1 MWITHSAWF
10 SNLPSR
16 PCFAAFFPVRLRDRR
31 VWRRY
36 GNLLIWIFRNDVVL
50 LVRKAEAQHC
60 AALVRASAARCEEE
74 SGAGLVRRNFAEGF
88 QVLLSQPWLSAVCC
102 PVMLKN
108 VWFVSKC
115 RDFEI
120 SFLSTFAIPNA
131 PKSGNM
137 LYIEQKKKS
146 RRHEPSKLKKYPI
159 RRKDIV

>member
-1 MWITHSAWF
+1 MNGGLLYVAHADHG
-10 SNLPSR
+10 NG
-16 PCFAAFFPVRLRDRR
+16 VGH
-31 VWRRY
+31 

-50 LVRKAEAQHC
+50 LVREEEDQHC
-60 AALVRASAARCEEE
+60 AALVRASAARHEEE

-88 QVLLSQPWLSAVCC
+88 PVLLSKPCLSAVCR
-102 PVMLKN
+102 PVMPKN
-108 VWFVSKC
+108 VWFISKC

-120 SFLSTFAIPNA
+120 PFLSTFAIPNA
-131 PKSGNM
+131 PKSENM